1 MNSRFSALLA
11 RIRAQRLASSLVI
24 LLTLTIGILIGTVLS
39 RSGVRGNSSPDA
51 SLLPMQSPQQLSNT
65 FGQVAK
71 RVEPAVVNIN
81 TESNPK
87 PRRRFNRG
95 QGQGNN
101 QGNGQGDQG
110 DDLQDFFNRFF
121 GGQGGQGG
129 GDQGDDQNPFGD
141 GPGSGR
147 SRSLGS
153 GVILNANGYIIT
165 NFHVVDGADRIRV
178 RLKDDPQG
186 IQHDAKLVGVD
197 RETDLAVI
205 KIEPPKDKQLV
216 AATLGDSDSMG
227 IGDWVLAMGSPF
239 GLENTVTAG
248 IVSARGRNINP
259 ARQFQSF
266 IQTDAAINPGNSG
279 GPLVNMRGEV
289 IGINTA
295 IYTQSYGYQG
305 VGFAMPSNTVR
316 EVYDQLTSS
325 EHRVARG
332 SIGVTFNSQTPALAR
347 VYGVKQG
354 VTISGV
360 TPGQGA
366 EKAGLQAEDT
376 ITAVNG
382 KPVKNGDDLVNI
394 ISTIKPGTKVPLEY
408 VRNGQ
413 QKQAT
418 VTVGDRAKVVADDRG
433 SDSDDENADSSV
445 GSPNKLGLSV
455 RNVTTETMDRLGLDS
470 KNRGVQVT
478 EVKPDSFAEDLQMQ
492 PGMIILKINRQPVNS
507 EEDFRKAAAQL
518 KSGEDVVLVVR
529 AGRGASG
536 NTLLS
541 GTLP

>member
-11 RIRAQRLASSLVI
+11 QARAQRLISSLAI
-24 LLTLTIGILIGTVLS
+24 LLTLAVGILIGTVLS
-39 RSGVRGNSSPDA
+39 RSGVRGNSLPDA
-51 SLLPMQSPQQLSNT
+51 ALLPMQSPQQLSNT

-71 RVEPAVVNIN
+71 KVEPAVVNIN

-95 QGQGNN
+95 QGN
-101 QGNGQGDQG
+101 QG

-121 GGQGGQGG
+121 GGQGQGGQGG
-129 GDQGDDQNPFGD
+129 EDDQNPFGD
-141 GPGSGR
+141 GPGNER

-153 GVILNANGYIIT
+153 GVILNQNGYIIT

-178 RLKDDPQG
+178 KLKDDPPG
-186 IQHDAKLVGVD
+186 VQHDAKVVGID

-205 KIEPPKDKQLV
+205 KIDPPKDRTLV
-216 AATLGDSDSMG
+216 PATLGDSDALTV
-227 IGDWVLAMGSPF
+227 GDWVLAMGSPF

-259 ARQFQSF
+259 TRQFQSF

-295 IYTQSYGYQG
+295 IYTQGFGYQG

-316 EVYDQLTSS
+316 EVYDQLTSAQ
-325 EHRVARG
+325 HRVARG
-332 SIGVTFNSQTPALAR
+332 SIGVTFNPETPALAR

-360 TPGQGA
+360 TPGLGA
-366 EKAGLQAEDT
+366 DKAGLKGEDT

-394 ISTIKPGTKVPLEY
+394 ISEIKPGTKVPVEY

-413 QKQAT
+413 HKAT
-418 VTVGDRAKVVADDRG
+418 TVAVGDRSKML
-433 SDSDDENADSSV
+433 SDSGSSDSEDDNTDASQP
-445 GSPNKLGLSV
+445 SPSKLGLTV
-455 RNVTTETMDRLGLDS
+455 RNVTNDMVDRFGLDE

-478 EVKPDSFAEDLQMQ
+478 EVKPDSFADDLQMA
-492 PGMIILKINRQPVNS
+492 PGYIILKINRQTVNS
-507 EEDFRKAAAQL
+507 EEDFRRITSQL
-518 KSGEDVVLVVR
+518 KSGQDVVFLVHV
-529 AGRGASG
+529 GRGANGG
-536 NTLLS
+536 NTFLS

>member
-11 RIRAQRLASSLVI
+11 QARAQRLLSSLVI
-24 LLTLTIGILIGTVLS
+24 LLTLAAGILIGTVLS
-39 RSGVRGNSSPDA
+39 RSGVRGNSAPDA
-51 SLLPMQSPQQLSNT
+51 TLLPMQSPQQLSNT
-65 FGQVAK
+65 FSQVAK
-71 RVEPAVVNIN
+71 KVEPAVVNIN

-87 PRRRFNRG
+87 PRQRFNRG
-95 QGQGNN
+95 QGN
-101 QGNGQGDQG
+101 QG

-121 GGQGGQGG
+121 GGQGQGG
-129 GDQGDDQNPFGD
+129 DDDQQNPFGE

-153 GVILNANGYIIT
+153 GVILNSNGYIIT

-178 RLKDDPQG
+178 KLKDDPLG
-186 IQHDAKLVGVD
+186 VQHDAKVVGID

-205 KIEPPKDKQLV
+205 KIDPPKDKPLV
-216 AATLGDSDSMG
+216 AAALGDSDALTV
-227 IGDWVLAMGSPF
+227 GDWVLAMGSPF

-295 IYTQSYGYQG
+295 IYTQGFGYQG

-316 EVYDQLTSS
+316 EVYDQLTSAQ
-325 EHRVARG
+325 HRVARG
-332 SIGVTFNSQTPALAR
+332 SIGVTFNPETPALAR

-360 TPGQGA
+360 TPGLGA
-366 EKAGLQAEDT
+366 DKAGLKGEDT

-394 ISTIKPGTKVPLEY
+394 ISGIRPGTKVPIEY

-413 QKQAT
+413 RKET
-418 VTVGDRAKVVADDRG
+418 SVTVGDRARMLSDSNSG
-433 SDSDDENADSSV
+433 SDSEDDNTDASQP
-445 GSPNKLGLSV
+445 SPSKLGITV
-455 RNVTTETMDRLGLDS
+455 RNVTNDMVDRFGLDQ

-478 EVKPDSFAEDLQMQ
+478 EVKPDSFADDLQMA
-492 PGMIILKINRQPVNS
+492 PGYIILKINRQPVNS
-507 EEDFRKAAAQL
+507 EEDFRRITSQL
-518 KSGEDVVLVVR
+518 KSGQDVVFLVHL
-529 AGRGASG
+529 GRGPNGG
-536 NTLLS
+536 NTFLS